1 MRDLRFFLYN
11 LLSSAAF
18 LCSSFYVSNLQASKH
33 GLLTFG
39 HSRGVQAI
47 PGFPGE
53 APPGTCGLVSPS
65 CNSTMT
71 FSNEAATISHQSLFS
86 STVSLFNDQF
96 PQDLSKYCEVVEAG
110 TLAQVVAQSVDFN
123 RSFLKATAEKL
134 PHEQQKEQQ
143 TPPTPPRKCMLSTQ
157 VSYSEDSTHEHA
169 DSDVS
174 TQGTT
179 GLCSL
184 SSTTEAEE
192 SYATGANVGG
202 AEVSS
207 PAAAVCNSTTTTSA
221 MMITSPSRNPDNL
234 NSILPASLNPTRQ
247 LASQQS
253 SRGEWPSWAAKP
265 AEAAVHEILQLQT
278 CTPAAAF
285 ASCWQDLCALP
296 AVWRIPQDEK
306 LTLADTPRSETDVL
320 GYQKLDDD
328 WQAAEY
334 VTRAAAT
341 DQQHLTTTGLLG
353 DVVGDPFAANYYDI
367 LSMESLIPFPEQ
379 HQYPLDATDCQL
391 FPLDDCQFSMVT
403 LCQPLQFW

>member
-1 MRDLRFFLYN
+1 
-11 LLSSAAF
+11 
-18 LCSSFYVSNLQASKH
+18 
-33 GLLTFG
+33 
-39 HSRGVQAI
+39 
-47 PGFPGE
+47 
-53 APPGTCGLVSPS
+53 
-65 CNSTMT
+65 MT
-71 FSNEAATISHQSLFS
+71 FSNEAATIGHQSLFS
-86 STVSLFNDQF
+86 STVSLFNNQF

-123 RSFLKATAEKL
+123 RSFLKATTEKL

-234 NSILPASLNPTRQ
+234 NSILPASLNPTGQ

-253 SRGEWPSWAAKP
+253 SRGEWPSWVGKP
-265 AEAAVHEILQLQT
+265 AEAAIHEIPQLQT
-278 CTPAAAF
+278 CTPAAAAAF

-341 DQQHLTTTGLLG
+341 DQQHFTTTGLLG

-403 LCQPLQFW
+403 LCQPLQF